1 MTMRIHLKVALAL
14 LPALY
19 WNCVMATTTTTTQ
32 RTKSL
37 RGKPVVHTRTVYH
50 HHEDKRSD
58 TETPENLVDTNH
70 PHGTIRM
77 RGTSR
82 NGVSREFE
90 IDVNTIGTIA
100 LEQYEHH
107 HSSDKHHLG
116 MRVDSHVR
124 SAAHEQRMRSQ
135 HFDDH
140 EQVEHD
146 HISHEYYPAPAQPD
160 KPHQQQDVDDLISD
174 EVQQPRKRPTIQQS
188 LPTGLE
194 EHYNH
199 TLYEELHNAPFVIYE
214 RVFGNPVEGRNSFPV
229 FIVPEWRNTT
239 GVFSGFSRTATPL
252 VFENMQFLL
261 SWEDIVGASSGA
273 HDDLVQFMEQNNFH
287 ATLIIG
293 KAMGETSHTAFLGLM
308 VSYFQSTQKNILVPF
323 ATLDNFFHDTSE
335 QHLLSED
342 TKHLEFE
349 ALHEMLDEER
359 INNSTNPFYHPSME
373 ISHDR
378 KQQLEYL
385 EAAHFRRLFQ
395 LLIRRSFL
403 FSFGYADCLKTEP
416 HALRDCLDDT
426 FSIVVKME
434 TTVRGA
440 LDEELL
446 EELAGISKQLHSKVS
461 EACVSVSGV
470 GGTIYGAGSC
480 DAVMGGDLGA
490 FVVHPG
496 SFFR

>member
-1 MTMRIHLKVALAL
+1 
-14 LPALY
+14 
-19 WNCVMATTTTTTQ
+19 
-32 RTKSL
+32 
-37 RGKPVVHTRTVYH
+37 
-50 HHEDKRSD
+50 
-58 TETPENLVDTNH
+58 
-70 PHGTIRM
+70 M

-90 IDVNTIGTIA
+90 IDLDAIGTIA
-100 LEQYEHH
+100 MEQHQHH
-107 HSSDKHHLG
+107 HRPQQQQQHRGL
-116 MRVDSHVR
+116 RVDSHL
-124 SAAHEQRMRSQ
+124 ANPEHDAKIHNQ
-135 HFDDH
+135 HFDSH

-146 HISHEYYPAPAQPD
+146 HHAHHHHAHHTPTQQEQLLQQHYY
-160 KPHQQQDVDDLISD
+160 QQQQQQQQNRTSADNFD
-174 EVQQPRKRPTIQQS
+174 EELTDQPPSSRPRQKKKHDRS
-188 LPTGLE
+188 SYALPTGLD

-199 TLYEELHNAPFVIYE
+199 TLFEELHNAPFDVYQ
-214 RVFGNPVEGRNSFPV
+214 RVFGNPVEGRDSFPV
-229 FIVPEWRNTT
+229 FIVPEWRNST

-273 HDDLVQFMEQNNFH
+273 HDDLVQYMDENNFH

-293 KAMGETSHTAFLGLM
+293 KAMGESSHTAFLGLL

-359 INNSTNPFYHPSME
+359 VNNSTNPFHHPSME
-373 ISHDR
+373 IPHDR
-378 KQQLEYL
+378 KQQLEDL
-385 EAAHFRRLFQ
+385 EATHFRRLFQ
-395 LLIRRSFL
+395 LLVRRSFL

-416 HALRDCLDDT
+416 QNLRECLDDT

-440 LDEELL
+440 LDEQLL
-446 EELAGISKQLHSKVS
+446 EELAGISDNLHSKVS

-480 DAVMGGDLGA
+480 DAVMGGNLGA
-490 FVVHPG
+490 FVVQSG
-496 SFFR
+496 SVFR

>member
-1 MTMRIHLKVALAL
+1 E
-14 LPALY
+14 
-19 WNCVMATTTTTTQ
+19 TT
-32 RTKSL
+32 K
-37 RGKPVVHTRTVYH
+37 
-50 HHEDKRSD
+50 HEK
-58 TETPENLVDTNH
+58 LVDENH
-70 PHGTIRM
+70 PHHTIRM
-77 RGTSR
+77 RGTGR
-82 NGVSREFE
+82 NGMQREFE
-90 IDVNTIGTIA
+90 IDLDTIGTIG
-100 LEQYEHH
+100 LEQFEHH
-107 HSSDKHHLG
+107 HSSDRHHLG
-116 MRVDSHVR
+116 MRVDGHVR
-124 SAAHEQRMRSQ
+124 SAKHEKKMHEQ
-135 HFDDH
+135 HFDNH
-140 EQVEHD
+140 EQVEQNQEH
-146 HISHEYYPAPAQPD
+146 HPAPAHYETHPHQPD
-160 KPHQQQDVDDLISD
+160 IQNYDDQLTD
-174 EVQQPRKRPTIQQS
+174 EVQEPRKKPRVDQA
-188 LPTGLE
+188 LPTGLD

-199 TLYEELHNAPFVIYE
+199 TLYEELHSAPFEIYE
-214 RVFGNPVEGRNSFPV
+214 NVFGNPVEGRNSFPV
-229 FIVPEWRNTT
+229 FIVPEWRNST

-261 SWEDIVGASSGA
+261 SWEDIVAASSGA
-273 HDDLVQFMEQNNFH
+273 HDDLVQYMAQNNFH

-293 KAMGETSHTAFLGLM
+293 KAMGEKSHTAFLGLL

-335 QHLLSED
+335 QQLLSED

-373 ISHDR
+373 LSHDR
-378 KQQLEYL
+378 KQQLEDL

-440 LDEELL
+440 LDEQLL
-446 EELAGISKQLHSKVS
+446 EELASISDHLHSKVS
-461 EACVSVSGV
+461 EACISVSGV

-480 DAVMGGDLGA
+480 DAALGGDFGA

-496 SFFR
+496 SVLR